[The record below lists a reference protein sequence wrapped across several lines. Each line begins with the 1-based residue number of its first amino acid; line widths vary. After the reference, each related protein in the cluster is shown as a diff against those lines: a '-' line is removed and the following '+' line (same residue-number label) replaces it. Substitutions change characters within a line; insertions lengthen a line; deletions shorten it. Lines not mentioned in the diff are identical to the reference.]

1 LEGIEQRIKELE
13 ATLEQLQRQRGQF
26 LQQRSQLDSM
36 LLDVNTRMV
45 SIQGGIAELQR
56 LLESKEPGLN

>member
-1 LEGIEQRIKELE
+1 MEGIEQRIKELE